1 MMILDYDVD
10 TEYCKFYEN
19 EGNWFLML
27 DVDEHPHLDTS
38 DLKPLSRK
46 LKGCVENYLNN
57 KKYYSENTHENR
69 FTIFRCRRKV
79 GNVYY
84 RTMGTR
90 SDLNEKE
97 AKLVADKICFL
108 LNTKHDFEYPQIS
121 VSCKLFDIKLND
133 KIIASFPDKIVG
145 EQYYKK
151 FVTGKYGQHIKR
163 NKLFSKECP
172 TSFTIELDLP
182 EVDMF
187 GLLYDIREYM
197 QELNK
202 L

>member
-1 MMILDYDVD
+1 MILDYNADG
-10 TEYCKFYEN
+10 EACEFYEN
-19 EGNWFLML
+19 GGNWFLML

-38 DLKPLSRK
+38 DLKPLSCK
-46 LKGCVENYLNN
+46 LKECVEDYLNN
-57 KKYYSENTHENR
+57 KKYYSEDTHENR
-69 FTIFRCRRKV
+69 FTIFRCGRKV

-108 LNTKHDFEYPQIS
+108 LNIKHDFEYPRKV
-121 VSCKLFDIKLND
+121 VSCESCDIKLNENT
-133 KIIASFPDKIVG
+133 IASFPNKIVG
-145 EQYYKK
+145 EQYYRK